1 VPLASVPFVDA
12 ESRFAASV
20 YGTARDS
27 ESCKS
32 LIALPAS
39 ESARGLGADRIRFM
53 SWNVQKE
60 SGRDWRDDFDKLA
73 SGQDLV
79 LLQEA
84 AANSYAVQT
93 GNAARYWSF
102 AQGYNAPSG
111 LTGVM
116 TLSAAPSLAQC
127 HLTEKEPWLRSNK
140 ATNITEYALVNSELT
155 LAVVN
160 IHAINFTIG
169 LEAFNDQLLQIAE
182 VIQAHD
188 GPVIL
193 SGDMNT
199 WRGGRQKLLDQLAVD
214 LGLKA
219 LTFSDDQRSRFFGKH
234 VDQVYVRGLEV
245 LETRTPIV
253 DSSDHNP
260 IMVTLRLI

>member
-1 VPLASVPFVDA
+1 MPLASVPYVDA
-12 ESRFAASV
+12 ESGFAASV
-20 YGTARDS
+20 YGIARDP

-39 ESARGLGADRIRFM
+39 ESARGLGTDRIRFM

-73 SGQDLV
+73 ADQDLV

-93 GNAARYWSF
+93 GNAAPYWSF

-127 HLTEKEPWLRSNK
+127 HLTEQEPWLRSDK

-182 VIQAHD
+182 VIQAHE

-199 WRGGRQKLLDQLAVD
+199 WRDGRQKLVDRLAVD

-234 VDQVYVRGLEV
+234 VDQVYVRGLQV